1 MARVGAPAEAGL
13 PIQLSGRRPLTAGA
27 GHRLARVVEHLRQ
40 VAADPAAGDLVAA
53 TSADYLVA
61 TVLDTMPT
69 TVAIEPTAADRRDAH
84 PDAVRR
90 ALAYLESHLRDDL
103 SVADIA
109 TASSVT
115 VRALQLAFRR
125 HLDTTP
131 LAHLRRLRLDAARQQ
146 LRAAGPGNS
155 TTVTAVAYDWGFTH
169 PGRFAVAYKRT
180 YGEHPSRTLHS

>member
-1 MARVGAPAEAGL
+1 M
-13 PIQLSGRRPLTAGA
+13 
-27 GHRLARVVEHLRQ
+27 VEHLRQ